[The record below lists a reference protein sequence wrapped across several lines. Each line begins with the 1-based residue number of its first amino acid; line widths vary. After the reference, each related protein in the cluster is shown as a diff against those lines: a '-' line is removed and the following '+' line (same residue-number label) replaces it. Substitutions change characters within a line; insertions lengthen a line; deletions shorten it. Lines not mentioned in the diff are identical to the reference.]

1 MVFKMY
7 RIQNIARQQNNLL
20 EDKRKGIIFSYF
32 LGAVWVAGALI
43 TIQNF
48 YLSITHEGALAEKYA
63 SFNAS
68 NIGVLLFMG
77 LIWWGHRWYPKVMR
91 HLFLLLVV
99 VGIIFFFALED
110 LDRVF
115 ASLAFP
121 IIMAAFL
128 IEPIYSFVYLV
139 VITVV
144 YSIRLYEEGFTFISE
159 EYSFISI
166 ASLIVIAVVSWL
178 IARSLNSA
186 LAETRA
192 LNRELDQRVQDRT
205 RELAQA
211 LERERV
217 TAVRNTIIL
226 RSIADGVL
234 VFDANQRV
242 MIANPA
248 ANKLAN
254 QDLQSLSLT
263 QVLAT
268 IDDKTRE
275 ILQSW
280 MKGQKPTD
288 QNNVKF
294 GWNNRTISAN
304 VSSVILPTISEERVD
319 AGNVMVLR
327 DFTREAQ
334 LERAKDL
341 FLSMVSHEL
350 RTPMSA
356 IQGYVN
362 VLLQTEK
369 PTISGM
375 GYEYLQTIDVSIKQ
389 LLKLANELIDLSRLE
404 TGEVDLY
411 RQWVDPAIIVNQAAK
426 IVQQE
431 FASRKLCLEVKVEE
445 DLPQIYV
452 DRNRILQVLLNLL
465 SNAYKYTSEGGAIVE
480 VNQSDEWVQISI
492 ADTGVGIKEE
502 DQASMFNRFFRAG
515 DQVVQKA
522 GGTGLGLNISKGL
535 TELHGGELTFESTY
549 GKGTTFRMIL
559 PKHVTAAD
567 EEILEEE
574 LAL

>member
-1 MVFKMY
+1 MY